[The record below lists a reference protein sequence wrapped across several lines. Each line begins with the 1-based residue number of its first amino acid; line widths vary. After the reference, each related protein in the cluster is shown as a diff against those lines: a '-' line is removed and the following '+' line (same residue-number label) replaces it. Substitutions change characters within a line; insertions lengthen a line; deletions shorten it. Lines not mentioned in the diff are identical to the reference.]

1 MSKISFILLS
11 LVILTSCITKERCA
25 KFHPPQIS
33 KTDSVKIVISEMVHD
48 TVINIQADSSSLK
61 ALLECN
67 EKGEVI
73 LRRLLDYQAGQTA
86 GIPQVKIS
94 GNILSAN
101 CKCDSAKIHAVLKD
115 RETKVYKRNETVI
128 TPP

>member
-1 MSKISFILLS
+1 
-11 LVILTSCITKERCA
+11 
-25 KFHPPQIS
+25 
-33 KTDSVKIVISEMVHD
+33 MVHD

-128 TPP
+128 TPPAIEVKYIPGWMWFFGITGMIAWGFILIIIIIKLAKSQFKFGL